1 VERGTVQRVCVHMFM
16 LLSMVLLYFYLHILK
31 TCQDTLHEETSMAFA
46 LVMDEYKTVSSNP
59 PIMRCVSYHLVS
71 NLVKH
76 YRLSC
81 AKLAAAA
88 TVKPYHGLLFA
99 ALNES
104 VAP

>member
-1 VERGTVQRVCVHMFM
+1 
-16 LLSMVLLYFYLHILK
+16 
-31 TCQDTLHEETSMAFA
+31 MAFA
-46 LVMDEYKTVSSNP
+46 LVTDEYKTVSSNP
-59 PIMRCVSYHLVS
+59 PIMRRVSYHLLVS

-88 TVKPYHGLLFA
+88 TVKPFNGLLFA